1 MLQNTKVANPSRG
14 GPHLAVEKLL
24 PRYSFSSDTFKG
36 IRLQKLNIYLKLL
49 SLVLDSLDPGC
60 TQSEL
65 IFQKLYTD
73 SWMIYFSSQDQIIQG
88 FDILYLSFFLLE
100 SLLQ

>member
-24 PRYSFSSDTFKG
+24 PRCSFSGDAFKG
-36 IRLQKLNIYLKLL
+36 TRLQKLNIYLKLL

-73 SWMIYFSSQDQIIQG
+73 SWMIYFASQD
-88 FDILYLSFFLLE
+88 
-100 SLLQ
+100 